1 MKKEFRSFED
11 ARKFVQK
18 LNLKTYKEWKNYCK
32 SNNIPEDIPRA
43 PDQKYKDEW
52 ISWGDFL
59 GTGRIATNLRT
70 YRGFEDTRK
79 FVHSLKLKN
88 ANEWRKYGKSGKK
101 PDDINSH
108 PYEIYKEEWI
118 SWGDFLGTGRISD
131 KERSKKFRSFESA
144 RKFAQSLNLKTVR
157 DWKQFCESDRKPDDI
172 PSAPW
177 FSYQNKGWNGFNDFL
192 GTGFASFKK
201 AREFAQSL
209 NLKTRRD
216 WKQFCESDRK
226 PDEIPTTPQAVYK
239 NKGWISAGDW
249 LGTGNVASIN
259 KKFRSFNDARVFAQS
274 LNLKNGNEWNNFCRS
289 KKNPEDIPRNPQ
301 AVYRN
306 KGWISVGDWLGTGS
320 ISVVEKSK
328 NYLPFKEARVIARD
342 LAKKYNIL
350 TWEDWKKAYQEGKI
364 PKNIP
369 NFPDGKYSKK
379 QRLKEGGKVK

>member
-108 PYEIYKEEWI
+108 PYEIYKDEWI

-131 KERSKKFRSFESA
+131 KERSKNFRTFE
-144 RKFAQSLNLKTVR
+144 
-157 DWKQFCESDRKPDDI
+157 
-172 PSAPW
+172 
-177 FSYQNKGWNGFNDFL
+177 
-192 GTGFASFKK
+192 K

-209 NLKTRRD
+209 NLKTGRD
-216 WKQFCESDRK
+216 WNKFCVSDKK
-226 PDEIPTTPQAVYK
+226 PSEIPTTPQAVYK
-239 NKGWISAGDW
+239 NKGWISMGDW
-249 LGTGNVASIN
+249 LS
-259 KKFRSFNDARVFAQS
+259 
-274 LNLKNGNEWNNFCRS
+274 
-289 KKNPEDIPRNPQ
+289 
-301 AVYRN
+301 
-306 KGWISVGDWLGTGS
+306 TGS
-320 ISVVEKSK
+320 VSSVEKSK
-328 NYLPFKEARVIARD
+328 NYLSFSD
-342 LAKKYNIL
+342 AKKVVKELSIKYKIKNWND
-350 TWEDWKKAYQEGKI
+350 WEKAYAEGKI
-364 PKNIP
+364 PNNIP
-369 NFPDGKYSKK
+369 LHPEQAYSKK
-379 QRLKEGGKVK
+379 RLVGKKGK

>member
-108 PYEIYKEEWI
+108 PYEIYKDEWI

-131 KERSKKFRSFESA
+131 KERSKNFRTFEKA
-144 RKFAQSLNLKTVR
+144 REFAQSLNLKTIR
-157 DWKQFCESDRKPDDI
+157 DWKKFCESDRKPDDI

-177 FSYQNKGWNGFNDFL
+177 FSYQNKGWKDIKDFL
-192 GTGFASFKK
+192 GTDFTSFER

-209 NLKTRRD
+209 NLKTGRD
-216 WKQFCESDRK
+216 WNKFCVSDKK
-226 PDEIPTTPQAVYK
+226 PSEIPTTPQAVYK
-239 NKGWISAGDW
+239 NKGWIGWGDW
-249 LGTGNVASIN
+249 LGTGNVASVN
-259 KKFRSFNDARVFAQS
+259 KKFRSFNESRAFAQS
-274 LNLKNGNEWNNFCRS
+274 LNLKNSNEWNNFC
-289 KKNPEDIPRNPQ
+289 KLNKNPEDIPRNPQ
-301 AVYRN
+301 AVYKN
-306 KGWISVGDWLGTGS
+306 KGWISMGDWLSTGS
-320 ISVVEKSK
+320 VSSVEKSK
-328 NYLPFKEARVIARD
+328 NYLSFSD
-342 LAKKYNIL
+342 AKKVVKELSIKYKIKNWND
-350 TWEDWKKAYQEGKI
+350 WEKAYAEGKI
-364 PKNIP
+364 PNNIP
-369 NFPDGKYSKK
+369 LHPEQAYSKK
-379 QRLKEGGKVK
+379 RLVGKKGK